1 MTKYLKIGFTLLY
14 MFSLVV
20 LVGKAEQST
29 IPFFVNNSVESAEGV
44 DLTNCNVYFDG
55 CNNCRVGPEGQLGCT
70 RMFCPEEFKSQP
82 KCLEFKDD
90 QENS

>member
-1 MTKYLKIGFTLLY
+1 MIKHFKIGFALLY

-29 IPFFVNNSVESAEGV
+29 IPFLVNNSVESAEV

-70 RMFCPEEFKSQP
+70 RMFCPEEVKSQP
-82 KCLEFKDD
+82 RCLEFKDD
-90 QENS
+90 QKNS